1 MNRIFLLALILL
13 FQSAAIAQPF
23 QKKAVFTRQDSLRGS
38 ITPQRSWWDVQ
49 HYDITVTPDPVTKT
63 IKGKTTITYTVLTT
77 QHSEMMQIDLQQPM
91 VIDSIYYNNKLY
103 INDPRKPFRNEGNAW
118 FIPLPRTQ
126 PNSINTISFFY
137 HGKPREARNPPWDGG
152 WVWKTDAKGQPWMS
166 VACQG
171 LGASVWYPCKDHQS
185 DEPDKGARLTIH
197 APAGLVA
204 VGNGRLADKKTTKGM
219 NSYTWEV
226 TAPINTY
233 NIIPYIGSYVN
244 WKDTLQ
250 GEKGVLDLGYWVLEQ
265 DLEKAKKQFQQV
277 KPTIRAFEHWFGPY
291 PFYEDGFQL
300 VHAPYLGMEHQSAVA
315 YGNMF
320 QNGYLGSDLS
330 GSGWGKDWD
339 YIIVHETGHEWYG
352 NNITTN
358 DVADMW
364 VHEGFTNY
372 SEVLFVDYYY
382 GKKAGN
388 EYLQGLRRNITNDK
402 PVIGIYGVN
411 QEGSGDMYYKGA
423 ALVHMIRQIMDNDE
437 AFRQMLREMN
447 SQFYRSQV
455 TTKKIEEFISAK
467 AGKDL
472 SKVFDQYLRTNKIPV
487 LDIKAENEKLKFQ
500 WTNAVAGFNMP
511 VKLTNGE
518 WIYPT
523 TSEQKI
529 KADGKNY
536 TGIAVDKNFYIKL
549 AN

>member
-1 MNRIFLLALILL
+1 MNRILLLAFVL
-13 FQSAAIAQPF
+13 FFHLAADAQPF
-23 QKKAVFTRQDSLRGS
+23 HNKQQLTRQDTLRGS
-38 ITPQRSWWDVQ
+38 ITPERSWWDVQ
-49 HYDITVTPDPVTKT
+49 HYDITVTPDPASKT
-63 IKGKTTITYTVLTT
+63 IKGRTTIRYKVLST
-77 QHSEMMQIDLQQPM
+77 QHSDMMQIDLQQPLK
-91 VIDSIYYNNKLY
+91 IDSIYYNNKIY
-103 INDPRKPFRNEGNAW
+103 INDPRRPFYNEGNAW

-126 PNSINTISFFY
+126 PNSIHSITIVY
-137 HGKPREARNPPWDGG
+137 QGKPREAINAPWDGG
-152 WVWKTDAKGQPWMS
+152 WVWRTDAKGKPWMS

-171 LGASVWYPCKDHQS
+171 LGASVWYPCKDHLS
-185 DEPDKGARLTIH
+185 DEPEQGARLTIH

-204 VGNGRLADKKTTKGM
+204 VGNGRMVNSSISK
-219 NSYTWEV
+219 NISSYTWEV

-250 GEKGVLDLGYWVLEQ
+250 GENGVLDLGFWVLEQ

-300 VHAPYLGMEHQSAVA
+300 VHAPYLGMEHQSAIA
-315 YGNMF
+315 YGNRF
-320 QNGYLGSDLS
+320 QNGYLGRDLS

-339 YIIVHETGHEWYG
+339 YIIVHESGHEWYG
-352 NNITTN
+352 NNISVK
-358 DVADMW
+358 DAADFW

-372 SEVLFVDYYY
+372 SEVLFVDYFY
-382 GKKAGN
+382 GTKAGN
-388 EYLQGLRRNITNDK
+388 EYLQGLRKNISNDK

-423 ALVHMIRQIMDNDE
+423 ALVHTIRQIMDNDE

-447 SQFYRSQV
+447 RTFYRSQV
-455 TTKKIEEFISAK
+455 TTKQIEEFISQK

-472 SKVFDQYLRTNKIPV
+472 GKIFDQYLRSTKIPI
-487 LDIKAENEKLKFQ
+487 LDLKADNDKLKFQ
-500 WTNAVAGFNMP
+500 WTNVVPGFNMP

-529 KADGKNY
+529 KAEGKNY
-536 TGIAVDKNFYIKL
+536 TGIGVDKNFYIKL